1 MLTRRN
7 FAEVASCAICG
18 LAGFIASDASAQGP
32 QPAPLGGGGTRRKI
46 LAQLDGPV
54 PGYTTIVMDVILEPG
69 EMLARHTH
77 PGIESTYV
85 LEGGGFDLLIEGQP
99 ARTVKAGD
107 AIQIP
112 PGTPHGGGKTGDAKT
127 RLLINYIVER
137 DKPLVNPA

>member
-1 MLTRRN
+1 LQKLHLAQFVDLRVHRERR
-7 FAEVASCAICG
+7 FRAGSSTGAIG
-18 LAGFIASDASAQGP
+18 RW
-32 QPAPLGGGGTRRKI
+32 RRWTI
-46 LAQLDGPV
+46 LAQVDGPV

-69 EMLARHTH
+69 VTLARHTH

-99 ARTVKAGD
+99 TRTVRAGD

-112 PGTPHGGGKTGDAKT
+112 SGTPHGGGKTGDAKT
-127 RLLINYIVER
+127 RLLINYMVEK

>member
-32 QPAPLGGGGTRRKI
+32 QPAPSGGGGARRKI
-46 LAQLDGPV
+46 LAQVDGPI

-69 EMLARHTH
+69 ETLARHTH

-107 AIQIP
+107 AIQSP

>member
-1 MLTRRN
+1 LQKLHLAQFVDLRVHRERR
-7 FAEVASCAICG
+7 FRAGSSTGAIG
-18 LAGFIASDASAQGP
+18 WWWRW
-32 QPAPLGGGGTRRKI
+32 TI
-46 LAQLDGPV
+46 LAQVDGPV

-69 EMLARHTH
+69 VTLARHTH

-99 ARTVKAGD
+99 TRTVRAGD

-112 PGTPHGGGKTGDAKT
+112 SGTPHGGGKTGDAKT
-127 RLLINYIVER
+127 RLLINYMVEK

>member
-1 MLTRRN
+1 
-7 FAEVASCAICG
+7 
-18 LAGFIASDASAQGP
+18 
-32 QPAPLGGGGTRRKI
+32 
-46 LAQLDGPV
+46 
-54 PGYTTIVMDVILEPG
+54 MDVILEPG
-69 EMLARHTH
+69 ETLARHTH

-112 PGTPHGGGKTGDAKT
+112 PGTPHGRGKTGDAKT

>member
-1 MLTRRN
+1 VLTRRN

-18 LAGFIASDASAQGP
+18 LAGFIASDASAQSP
-32 QPAPLGGGGTRRKI
+32 QPAPSGGGGTRRKI
-46 LAQLDGPV
+46 LAQVDGPI

-69 EMLARHTH
+69 ETLARHTH

-112 PGTPHGGGKTGDAKT
+112 PGTPHGGGKTGVAKT